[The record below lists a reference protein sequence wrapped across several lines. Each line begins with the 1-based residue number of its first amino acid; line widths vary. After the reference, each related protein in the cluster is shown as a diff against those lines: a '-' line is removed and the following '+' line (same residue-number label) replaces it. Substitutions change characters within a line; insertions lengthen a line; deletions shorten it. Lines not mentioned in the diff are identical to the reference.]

1 VWDGLVVWWPQWCAL
16 RSFMT
21 AQSSVASSPVLPSPS
36 EKPRLASGLRCGGGG
51 HGARATGLP
60 LCRRALCRGT
70 GAGSKP

>member
-1 VWDGLVVWWPQWCAL
+1 VGWSRGLVAAVVRTAL
-16 RSFMT
+16 IYDG
-21 AQSSVASSPVLPSPS
+21 SVISRLISGSPLSPS